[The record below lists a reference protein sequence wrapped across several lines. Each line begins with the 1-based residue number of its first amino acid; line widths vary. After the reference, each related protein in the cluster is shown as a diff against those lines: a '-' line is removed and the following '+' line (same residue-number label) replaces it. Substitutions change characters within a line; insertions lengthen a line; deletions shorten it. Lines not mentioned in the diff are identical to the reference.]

1 MATSILARM
10 GYARVTQ
17 ARDGQEALDH
27 IAERGGP
34 DAFDFI
40 LMDLHM
46 PRKVPP
52 ARWCRAVLGV
62 SVCEMLYRRADICC
76 WAFTSSWK
84 SLLKSY

>member
-17 ARDGQEALDH
+17 ARDGQEALDQ

-46 PRKVPP
+46 PRKVSP
-52 ARWCRAVLGV
+52 ARWRRAVLCMPI
-62 SVCEMLYRRADICC
+62 SKSLHRRAGTCPV
-76 WAFTSSWK
+76 TSS
-84 SLLKSY
+84 LYMHAAT